1 MSQDRSQIVAGN
13 QAGKKRSGIVA
24 AICAQV
30 SPDTVVEFVRRDSVK
45 GTRIKG
51 HKIELPSRH
60 SVETDTRS
68 FGSAAEILSA
78 ATPKPLQ
85 P

>member
-1 MSQDRSQIVAGN
+1 
-13 QAGKKRSGIVA
+13 
-24 AICAQV
+24 
-30 SPDTVVEFVRRDSVK
+30 VK

-60 SVETDTRS
+60 SAETDTRS
-68 FGSAAEILSA
+68 VASAAEILSA
-78 ATPKPLQ
+78 ATPKPLL